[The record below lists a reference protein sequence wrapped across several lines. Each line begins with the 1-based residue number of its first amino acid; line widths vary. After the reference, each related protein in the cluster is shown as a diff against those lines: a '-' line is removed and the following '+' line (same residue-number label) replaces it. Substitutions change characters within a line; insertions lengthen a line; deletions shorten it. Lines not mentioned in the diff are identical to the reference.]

1 VYNQNYLF
9 CLKHFIIIAL
19 FLCFYGK
26 TYRIA
31 AQNLS
36 NLRCKT
42 FVFNNLPIQ
51 LDSLS
56 IIPES
61 IVSKSS
67 QLFTIH
73 YNLNTNQVTLKPLQ
87 NSPSFLG
94 QEITL
99 CYRVF
104 PFLFTQKHF
113 NRSQIK
119 YDSGQYS
126 QAIAL
131 KYPNQK
137 PDERAELF
145 KADKLTK
152 NGSITRGISLGNR
165 QDVFVNSALN
175 LQLEGQL
182 SDDIQVTAVLSD
194 QNVPFQPEGNTQ
206 RLQEF
211 DRIFIKLSHKYGAL
225 SAGDIIFQNRDSHF
239 LKFYKNVLGGM
250 IEIKKPLIAPQAP
263 KEKAPQPPKGELKQM
278 PQTPPLGAGGLSG
291 LSGLVG
297 FSIAKGRFHSQI
309 VEVQEGVQGAYRL
322 RGANNERFI
331 VVIANAEK
339 VFLDGKLLTRGFN
352 YDYVIDYNTAEITF
366 TNQVVITRYTRVRV
380 DFEYSVQNYSRSI
393 ITANLEQQVK
403 KWTFAGNFYRE
414 KDDESNPLLQTLTA
428 NDLQLLRN
436 ASDTATTVFAKGEVY
451 VRDFQQD
458 RVLYYKADTII
469 NNQTYQFFRRAD
481 RQYDSLFSVVFS
493 EVGFGRG
500 DYVIGNPTANGR
512 TYQWISPTN
521 GISQGNYAPIRLLIT
536 PNQKQMITLAS
547 TYKILPTTK
556 FFVEGALSNNNRNLF
571 AENRSQNIDGNA
583 IKIGLLKTQTPKTKA
598 DSIQKWLLTWGVD
611 YEYNSNFFS
620 PIDRF
625 RYIEFDRDWGA
636 INATQTLAADHI
648 LNTQAKIQKNMY
660 NYVALQHTRRQR
672 GEVIN
677 GFQQTAIVAKSFKNL
692 YTQFNLFWL
701 QNTQNIQNNPQNIS
715 WWRIN
720 SDIFYKFPKIITG
733 YQYNLDK
740 NEIKKANTDSVLS
753 TAMNFIEHKIYVRQ
767 GDSAK
772 WTYQTDFAL
781 RTDKLP
787 FNGNLL
793 DNTNA
798 QTLNIAIKKQQN
810 AKLFNFVFTYRNLEN
825 LQFDSLKNL
834 PKVEETVMGRIDWN
848 TSFWKENIKS
858 ELTLASA
865 TAREL
870 KREFRFILVNTG
882 TGTHTWRDDN
892 QNGQQELNEFYLAVN
907 PDEKNY
913 IKLFTPTDEYIPAFS
928 NNFTYRLNITLP
940 KTWQQKKGFLKTV
953 SKLSA
958 VASWA
963 ANKKI
968 TDNNF
973 LSRFLPFSNLVDD
986 KFLQSKQD
994 VIRATIFYN
1003 RTSPAFGLEFGY
1015 FNSGQKQL
1023 LTNGFE
1029 SRATQ
1034 EWQALMRR
1042 NFGTKLNAKIA
1053 LITDQKQ
1060 NLSDFLENRNY
1071 LISGWQLKPEIA
1083 YQPSQAFRLTT
1094 TYIHHQKS
1102 NIFAENS
1109 TEKAQV
1115 NEFSTEIRWAE
1126 AVKRTLTS
1134 RFRLIHID
1142 FVGEA
1147 NSPVGYE
1154 MLEALQRGVNLTWSI
1169 NWQQRLSN
1177 GLQLTVIYDGRK
1189 SENQAVAHVGR
1200 VQMTALF

>member
-1 VYNQNYLF
+1 MKILF
-9 CLKHFIIIAL
+9 FILAI
-19 FLCFYGK
+19 LCCVWQSQ
-26 TYRIA
+26 

-42 FVFNNLPIQ
+42 VKITNLPLQI
-51 LDSLS
+51 DTLS

-61 IVSKSS
+61 IVLQSPK
-67 QLFTIH
+67 LFSIQ
-73 YNLNTNQVTLKPLQ
+73 YNLQD
-87 NSPSFLG
+87 NSILIKSLDSTAIASL
-94 QEITL
+94 QEITI

-104 PFLFTQKHF
+104 PFLFTQKYA
-113 NRSQIK
+113 NRSQAK

-126 QAIAL
+126 QEIAL

-145 KADKLTK
+145 KTDKLNK
-152 NGSITRGISLGNR
+152 NGSITRGVSLGNR

-182 SDDIQVTAVLSD
+182 SDDIHITAVLSD

-211 DRIFIKLSHKYGAL
+211 DRIFIKLRHKYATL
-225 SAGDIIFQNRDSHF
+225 SAGDIVFQNRNSHF

-250 IEIKKPLIAPQAP
+250 VEIAPL
-263 KEKAPQPPKGELKQM
+263 PPTGGVDKL
-278 PQTPPLGAGGLSG
+278 QTPPVGGRGATSGAG
-291 LSGLVG
+291 GLVG
-297 FSIAKGRFHSQI
+297 FSIAKGRFNSQI

-331 VVIANAEK
+331 IVMANSEK
-339 VFLDGKLLTRGFN
+339 VYFDGRLLTRGFN
-352 YDYVIDYNTAEITF
+352 YDYVIDYNTSEITF
-366 TNQVVITRYTRVRV
+366 TNNVVITRYTRVRV

-393 ITANLEQQVK
+393 ITASVEQQVK
-403 KWTFAGNFYRE
+403 KWNFSGNFYRE

-428 NDLQLLRN
+428 DDLRLLRQ
-436 ASDTATTVFAKGEVY
+436 ASDTATTIFANGAVY
-451 VRDFQQD
+451 VKDYQQD
-458 RVLYYKADTII
+458 RVLYYKKDTLI
-469 NNQTYQFFRRAD
+469 NNQVYTFFQRAD

-493 EVGFGRG
+493 EVGFGQG
-500 DYVIGNPTANGR
+500 DYLIGNPTANGR
-512 TYQWISPTN
+512 TYQWIAPKN
-521 GISQGNYAPIRLLIT
+521 GVPQGNYAPIRLLIT
-536 PNQKQMITLAS
+536 PNQKQLFTLA
-547 TYKILPTTK
+547 TNYQLKPQTTL
-556 FFVEGALSNNNRNLF
+556 FVEGAFSNNNRNLF
-571 AENRSQNIDGNA
+571 AETRSQNINGNA
-583 IKIGLLKTQTPKTKA
+583 VKIGIMKSPNPTQIAPQPPKGESSSEFPLRGLGGLTPPSGVGGLL
-598 DSIQKWLLTWGVD
+598 SYSLD
-611 YEYNSNFFS
+611 YEYNSTYFS

-636 INATQTLAADHI
+636 INTTQKPQEDHI
-648 LNTQAKIQKNMY
+648 LNGFVKLEKNQFNYLSARHSRRYRGTDIQ
-660 NYVALQHTRRQR
+660 
-672 GEVIN
+672 
-677 GFQQTAIVAKSFKNL
+677 GFQQTAEIVKSFGNL
-692 YTQFNLFWL
+692 YTQLNFFLLN
-701 QNTQNIQNNPQNIS
+701 NTQLLQDIS
-715 WWRIN
+715 WLRVGSN
-720 SDIFYKFPKIITG
+720 IFYKFPKIATG
-733 YQYNLDK
+733 YQYNLDQNK
-740 NEIKKANTDSVLS
+740 VQKSKSDSVIA
-753 TAMNFIEHKIYVRQ
+753 TAMNFTEHKLYVRN

-787 FNGNLL
+787 ILGQLK
-793 DNTNA
+793 DNTHA
-798 QTLNIAIKKQQN
+798 QTLNLIARKQKG
-810 AKLFNFVFTYRNLEN
+810 ARLFNFVFTYRNLEN
-825 LQFDSLKNL
+825 VQVDTFRKL
-834 PKVEETVMGRIDWN
+834 PKIEETIMGRIDWN

-858 ELTLASA
+858 ELTLSSA

-892 QNGQQELNEFYLAVN
+892 KNGLQELNEFYLAIN

-940 KTWQQKKGFLKTV
+940 KEWKEKTGLLKTL
-953 SKLSA
+953 SKVSA

-963 ANKKI
+963 SNKKI
-968 TDNNF
+968 TDNSF
-973 LSRFLPFSNLVDD
+973 LSRFLPFSNLTED

-994 VIRATIFYN
+994 IIRATIFYN
-1003 RTSPAFGLEFGY
+1003 RTSPSFGLEFGY
-1015 FNSGQKQL
+1015 FNTAQKQL

-1034 EWQALMRR
+1034 ELQGSVRR
-1042 NFGTKLNAKIA
+1042 NIGTKFNIKLA
-1053 LITDQKQ
+1053 LITDKKQ

-1071 LISGWQLKPEIA
+1071 AISAWQIKPEIA
-1083 YQPSQAFRLTT
+1083 FQPSQSFRITT
-1094 TYIHHQKS
+1094 NYIFHTKR
-1102 NIFAENS
+1102 NVFTENS
-1109 TEKAQV
+1109 TEKALL
-1115 NEFSTEIRWAE
+1115 NEFSSEIRWAE
-1126 AVKRTLTS
+1126 AVKRTVAA
-1134 RFRLIHID
+1134 RFRLINID
-1142 FVGEA
+1142 FEGDA
-1147 NSPVGYE
+1147 NSPIGYE

-1189 SENQAVAHVGR
+1189 SENQPVAHVGR